1 MGDLCKR
8 QENADL
14 IATWNPSRDGD
25 CFYEAAAFQLAV
37 DIGRVKKLRLINTTK
52 AA

>member
-14 IATWNPSRDGD
+14 VATWNPSRKGD
-25 CFYEAAAFQLAV
+25 CFNEAAAFQLAV
-37 DIGRVKKLRLINTTK
+37 DVGRVKKLRLINTTK
-52 AA
+52 VA